1 MREGRRVRVSVWA
14 LPAAETGSEQERIDV
29 RSREGPPPAHS
40 LIFLFDCECVSL
52 NWLWVR
58 ASSQANLIIEPPANF
73 L

>member
-52 NWLWVR
+52 N
-58 ASSQANLIIEPPANF
+58 
-73 L
+73 